1 MVTRLLKNGK
11 SRAPTKE
18 KVLRSVLSPC
28 DGVHG
33 VLKNK
38 FGYAGVA
45 PLSWKCY
52 AALAPFIYITGRVR
66 KCMYAEEPRCLK
78 PDCTHLVEYR
88 SFDIFESLK

>member
-52 AALAPFIYITGRVR
+52 AALAPFIYHWTCSKVYVCRGTALFKTRL
-66 KCMYAEEPRCLK
+66 YTPR
-78 PDCTHLVEYR
+78 
-88 SFDIFESLK
+88 